1 MIGIDI
7 DEKKKELVNGVIGVV
22 VFFTVRAA
30 VARGVTVVVV
40 VVAEA
45 LLAIGGV
52 VLNCWR

>member
-1 MIGIDI
+1 M
-7 DEKKKELVNGVIGVV
+7 KRKKELVNGVIGVV

-30 VARGVTVVVV
+30 VARGVTGVV

-52 VLNCWR
+52 VLNFWR

>member
-1 MIGIDI
+1 M
-7 DEKKKELVNGVIGVV
+7 KRKKEIVNGVIGVV

-40 VVAEA
+40 AARA